1 MSVGATVNVV
11 CLACASVLLA
21 PSAADA
27 FPSLWPKGKDEGSK
41 AEVEKPSPRQILNEP
56 ALKPLPKPVPKPLP
70 ATAAPA
76 NIEVPAS
83 IPRVAVPIEFVPP
96 SSTEGGA
103 NGGVRQDPMAI
114 YRSAGISVAEERKI
128 RQLAQEFEGM
138 QRVRLKLMANLLG
151 ELREFEFH
159 EDPDAKAVLEKQAE
173 INKLAALMANERVKL
188 VLAIREAL
196 TFEEKQRLV
205 ELLEKAN
212 GVTRKPK
219 EVILDETGAVKES
232 AEVKDPQSGNTPQN

>member
-1 MSVGATVNVV
+1 MSVGATAKSIR
-11 CLACASVLLA
+11 LACASVLLA
-21 PSAADA
+21 STAADA
-27 FPSLWPKGKDEGSK
+27 FPGLWPKAKDEGK
-41 AEVEKPSPRQILNEP
+41 AKEEKPAPRQILNEP
-56 ALKPLPKPVPKPLP
+56 AIKPLPKPVPKPVP
-70 ATAAPA
+70 PPA

-96 SSTEGGA
+96 SSAEGA
-103 NGGVRQDPMAI
+103 VRQDPMAI
-114 YRSAGISVAEERKI
+114 YRSAGVSVAEERKI

-159 EDPDAKAVLEKQAE
+159 EDPDPKAVLEKQAE

-188 VLAIREAL
+188 ILAIRDAM

-205 ELLEKAN
+205 E
-212 GVTRKPK
+212 
-219 EVILDETGAVKES
+219 
-232 AEVKDPQSGNTPQN
+232 